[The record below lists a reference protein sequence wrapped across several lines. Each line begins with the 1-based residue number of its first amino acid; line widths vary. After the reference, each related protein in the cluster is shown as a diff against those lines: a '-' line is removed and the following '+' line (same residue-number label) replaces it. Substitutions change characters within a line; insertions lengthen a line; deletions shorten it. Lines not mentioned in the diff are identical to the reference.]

1 MTTPPKPDRSANNPI
16 EAIFPAAPIQE
27 GILFHAVADEAQ
39 PMYVVQLVLRLR
51 GDVRADRLE
60 SAWGT
65 VIRRHAALRTAFV
78 WRKVARPMQVVSREI
93 QMRVSEHE
101 IDEAAA
107 ADWLA
112 AERAAPFVLSR
123 APLMRMSLLHVGDR
137 HLLVWT
143 HHHLLLDGWS
153 IATVLREVLDEA
165 GARAGITDAM
175 PAGPQYRDYL
185 KWLDAQPRGAARAF
199 WAAELSGFDQPV
211 TLLGSEARAASTSW
225 CSDAEARSWLD
236 RDDSERVLGFAREQ
250 HVTPGAVVL
259 GAWALLLAAAAG
271 CDDVLFGM
279 VASGR
284 PAGLTGVESVVGMCV
299 VTLPLRLRVALAD
312 EVGPWLRGISERIG
326 RIQEHQH
333 LPLGEIAESLPAPVR
348 RQPFDHVVAFENYP
362 MAEALAAMP
371 PGWTLDGVELHQ
383 RANYPYGLIVVPGER
398 LEMRLPYDGRAL
410 SSAEAR
416 TRIDQLS
423 GLVRALAS
431 GRAVR
436 LGDAWR
442 SLGSAPTQDA
452 AQPAPVASPGDAWT
466 RLVRPIPTAGRTAHE
481 ITRRAGRLEA
491 GLRRLGVTAGGRVS
505 LSPLSPEDLLVAV
518 VAAASLQT
526 ELVLLGT
533 AQDGAPFDCQV
544 HIGPD
549 TAASRLGLNWPAQSG
564 PGDDEPQRDALQPG
578 HAPSVRLHLR
588 DSVDGRWLAL
598 DLAPLVDQWAAA
610 TEEWAPR
617 LGETALLACHAPT
630 LLNLLMLGHALACGA
645 DVRRI
650 GLDGEPT
657 LADLRLRVLEAG
669 AHWVWTDLVEPVAL
683 EPAHPVARVW
693 AWAAPWEGLGQADPL
708 VLARHMVVLRPCPL
722 SGLPAWVDRTQQADE
737 PSAMP
742 ARHGAAAPWA
752 RIDLSLPGGVA
763 APVGATGRLS
773 VGLAAAGCPAPVDL
787 GLSVRHEPDGRL
799 VRTAGVGTVQ
809 WLAGRPVVLAALAQ
823 ALRARHRPSD
833 LALASRLGCD
843 GRRRLVAWAVP
854 EASTSPTADAAVEGP
869 AGEPLLWVPVAHLPR
884 QATGDLDLEAL
895 CRLPVPDARQLRAWE
910 ARLAT
915 AGGAEPRLRVR
926 LEPAD
931 LAGPAD
937 STQAVD
943 DWIGPLAQPIQAN
956 AAGQKARVGLDV
968 DPADT
973 REALLDGGP
982 ALAPTGPAGMA
993 QRFAAQ
999 VLAHGHVSLHFMAA
1013 DAARDE
1019 RTTLEALFDRARSLA
1034 AELRR
1039 RGVADGRFALLQADG
1054 DYAILQAMWAAILA
1068 GAVPLVLPAAG
1079 GREGDPAAR
1088 RMAQVREILPQ
1099 AVVVVHVADPV
1110 ARAEA
1115 HARLCGTGAEV
1126 LVLEGLDNALGPDD
1140 LSTRGG
1146 EDLLCLQLTSGSTGR
1161 PKCVPLSHAN
1171 VMAQVRASIDR
1182 NGFRADEVGLNWI
1195 PLDHVAPVMHHFR
1208 DLECGAEQIF
1218 AATSRI
1224 VSAPQA
1230 WLDLIERHG
1239 VTQIWSPNF
1248 GLKLLN
1254 GVLRDAPAGRWRLD
1268 HVRSFINAG
1277 EQASFDT
1284 VIEFVRLAARQ
1295 GLSAHVMRPAFGMA
1309 ELCTGVAFEVDFD
1322 PARAWLRPH
1331 GAAFAFARL
1340 GAPTRGTRVRI
1351 VDAQGRPLRQGEVGH
1366 LQVSGPSVTRG
1377 YLFDEAANREAFPVP
1392 SWFDTG
1398 DLAFVADGSL
1408 CLTGRAKEALRIR
1421 GVSVPCVD
1429 VEEIVERVPG
1439 VAPTFAAAL
1448 AVPGPHDGEERL
1460 VILFATD
1467 FSAAGADA
1475 HAVARAI
1482 RREVTAGV
1490 GVHPAEVLELGADV
1504 FPKTSSGKIQRTQ
1517 LRERH
1522 ARGEFAALMRG
1533 IDGDRGERVGPWLH
1547 VRRWTRRPTPARLPA
1562 GRFGA
1567 AWFVHDGDET
1577 AAACAARLREAG
1589 RAVVEANLA
1598 PANSLAQARAAWD
1611 GALDALDARGAR
1623 ADRVVWWYPQ
1633 APAAEGA
1640 APEWA
1645 EAARVATAG
1654 LAGLLRAVQARFAGL
1669 PLHLD
1674 LVTRGGFALAPDE
1687 RVRTDLGGLTGLLR
1701 TAALELPWLT
1711 VRRIDLPA
1719 DATQAD
1725 GDLMNSEL
1733 LGDDGEDLVALRASR
1748 RHVPR
1753 LAAMPWPAPKD
1764 VPAWPGDATWIVS
1777 GGLGGIGVEMCRW
1790 LSARHGARL
1799 IVLGRRLPAE
1809 VEPQIAELSARG
1821 VLLCYRAVDIADVA
1835 ALGAAVAS
1843 AQAQMGGTLAGVLH
1857 LAGTVA
1863 DGPVAALDDDRLEA
1877 AFRTRLHGA
1886 VNLRRLVAGWRG
1898 SLATTPIFASFG
1910 SVNGW
1915 LGGIDTGAYAAAC
1928 GALEGLGDGA
1938 AGPLPEGWRDL
1949 VVSWSSWDDTGMS
1962 RGTVSSQML
1971 ARRSLV
1977 LLRPRQALALFAAA
1991 VASGE
1996 SHLIAGFTPSHPA
2009 VAVARPGEPPR
2020 APRVECIANGAPPA
2034 AEALPLLYDAFGQ
2047 AVAVVAVD
2055 ADSAA
2060 SGARAGWTPGP
2071 VGRQLMSIWR
2081 EVLNTPRELAPD
2093 DDFFALGGHSLL
2105 VTQVVSQVRRQFG
2118 IDVPAKALFDH
2129 STLRAFASWIESLV
2143 AAERTEPIAEAAAEP
2158 ALRAREW
2165 AAGEVAAASF
2175 AQQRLWLL
2183 DQMEPGD
2190 PLYNIVAAVALQG
2203 RLQEQA
2209 LGQALERVVERHEAL
2224 RTHFEV
2230 RGGAL
2235 VQVVGPRREPVLE
2248 REAMAGVQRA
2258 QRWQAA
2264 QECMAREAVRPFEL
2278 GRGPLLR
2285 ARLLKVD
2292 DEEHVLVLTMH
2303 HIVSD
2308 LWSMGVF
2315 VRELTALYA
2324 HAAHAAHAAQGV
2336 QAGDQEPALPPLPAL
2351 QYRDFACWQHAWLSG
2366 EVLARQLGYWK
2377 HTLQDLTALELPLD
2391 RPRPAVHSLRGATL
2405 RFEIDAP
2412 TRQALHELARA
2423 HGGTLFMVLLA
2434 AFKVLLWRWS
2444 GQTDVVVGS
2453 PIANRNR
2460 SEIEGLIG
2468 FFVNTLLLRSNLGG
2482 DPTFEDLL
2490 GRVRETALQAYAHQ
2504 DLPFERLVEELQPQ
2518 REANYT
2524 PLFRVMF
2531 ALQNAPLGE
2540 LVLPGLSLRRLE
2552 VRTGSAKF
2560 DLTLFMWEQD
2570 QTLSAEIEYSSDLFD
2585 ESTMQ
2590 RLAAQLQA
2598 LLAQV
2603 ASQPQARLSAL
2614 GRLSE
2619 PQHQRLLGHWSGAQD
2634 AAQAAP
2640 RDAAG
2645 LVDLVARQ
2653 ALRRPHAV
2661 ALQQPGQEPVSYA
2674 QMMAR
2679 SSWLAGRL
2687 HALGVRPGDRVA
2699 VCLERSA
2706 WQVQALLGIVMVG
2719 AAYVPLDGS
2728 YPQERLRY
2736 MLTDAGARVLLTQQS
2751 WAQAMAQASA
2761 GGNCRT
2767 VLLED
2772 WLGAG
2777 LQQPE
2782 GLPPGIRPP
2791 DIRPPAQAL
2800 AYVMYTSGSTGRP
2813 KGVAV
2818 THAGVLRLVRGL
2830 AHVKLDEHEAV
2841 LAAAPVSF
2849 DASTFEIWGALCHG
2863 ARLVLAAPGR
2873 QSLAELGEQV
2883 RAAQVSTLWLTA
2895 PLFHLM
2901 IEEGAAYLQGVRQ
2914 LIAGGD
2920 VLSAPVVRK
2929 AQALLPG
2936 CRIVNGYGPTETTT
2950 FACMHDTTG
2959 LPEQAWGVP
2968 IGGPIAQTQVYVLDP
2983 RAEPVDVGIAGE
2995 LYIGGEGLAWG
3006 YLGQPA
3012 LTAERFVPD
3021 EFGARP
3027 GARLYR
3033 SGDRARWRTDARLE
3047 FMGRLDHQVKVRGH
3061 RVELAEVEG
3070 ALREHP
3076 GVKDAAVVLREDAP
3090 GDKRLVG
3097 YVVPQIEQAL
3107 HDAARDHTLQERQV
3121 AEWQELYERSV
3132 YAGGAQAGQHL
3143 AQHSTPEL
3151 DDAFELTGWGSS
3163 YTGQPIETDQM
3174 REWVQATVERIAQL
3188 PTRRVWEIGCGTGLL
3203 LLRLAARAQTYLG
3216 TDFAQGA
3223 LDYLGQRVARH
3234 GLHQVQLQPRL
3245 ATDFDGVPV
3254 QAWDLVILNSIVQY
3268 FPDRGYLDRVL
3279 EGAVNA
3285 VQDGGCVF
3293 VGDVRSLP
3301 LLHTFHASVQ
3311 TWQASATMPAG
3322 QLLERVAR
3330 QVALEKE
3337 LALSPEYF
3345 LDLAQRHPRVS
3356 HVEVLHK
3363 HGHALNE
3370 LTSYRYDVVV
3380 HVGDKASTAAAP
3392 AQHLDWLDCSQSS
3405 LDPQTLAALLA
3416 RQPPQVLRL
3425 GLARIPNARTASDI
3439 ALLQALHE
3447 AAPSTPLPPVREQ
3460 ALLAGTIATGPAAAP
3475 QTLVDAALAAGWR
3488 ARPRYSGPGQD
3499 EGYFDLL
3506 VERLDAPQARIA
3518 PRLSP
3523 ASPAAAPW
3531 ANEPLAGKATENL
3544 LASLRAH
3551 LHARLPEY
3559 AHPTSLVLLERLP
3572 TTPNGKLDSRRLP
3585 PPQESASHT
3594 YVAPQSPVELAL
3606 ADIWSK
3612 LLRIERIGRF
3622 DNFFELGGHSLLASQ
3637 AIARVRDRFDVDLP
3651 LQVCFANPTLEGVAR
3666 AVEAARLLAKADS
3679 AAPRLTR
3686 LDRQSRVR
3694 SAPTSKTTSAPAGQ

>member
-1 MTTPPKPDRSANNPI
+1 MLTASAVESVARQRLLPEVVSEHAQTRPGAAAFTFLEDGQTPSGQLDYRVLDERARQICAHLQALASRGDRVVLACPPGLDYI
-16 EAIFPAAPIQE
+16 TAFLGCLYAGMVAVPALPPAGAE
-27 GILFHAVADEAQ
+27 SVA
-39 PMYVVQLVLRLR
+39 RLR
-51 GDVRADRLE
+51 GILVD
-60 SAWGT
+60 
-65 VIRRHAALRTAFV
+65 
-78 WRKVARPMQVVSREI
+78 ARP
-93 QMRVSEHE
+93 RV
-101 IDEAAA
+101 A
-107 ADWLA
+107 LC
-112 AERAAPFVLSR
+112 AAPAL
-123 APLMRMSLLHVGDR
+123 ATLDR
-137 HLLVWT
+137 
-143 HHHLLLDGWS
+143 
-153 IATVLREVLDEA
+153 VLDEA
-165 GARAGITDAM
+165 GLNSQACARVALQDLG
-175 PAGPQYRDYL
+175 
-185 KWLDAQPRGAARAF
+185 RGAAS
-199 WAAELSGFDQPV
+199 AAPV
-211 TLLGSEARAASTSW
+211 TLE
-225 CSDAEARSWLD
+225 
-236 RDDSERVLGFAREQ
+236 
-250 HVTPGAVVL
+250 
-259 GAWALLLAAAAG
+259 
-271 CDDVLFGM
+271 
-279 VASGR
+279 
-284 PAGLTGVESVVGMCV
+284 
-299 VTLPLRLRVALAD
+299 
-312 EVGPWLRGISERIG
+312 
-326 RIQEHQH
+326 
-333 LPLGEIAESLPAPVR
+333 
-348 RQPFDHVVAFENYP
+348 
-362 MAEALAAMP
+362 
-371 PGWTLDGVELHQ
+371 
-383 RANYPYGLIVVPGER
+383 
-398 LEMRLPYDGRAL
+398 
-410 SSAEAR
+410 
-416 TRIDQLS
+416 
-423 GLVRALAS
+423 
-431 GRAVR
+431 
-436 LGDAWR
+436 
-442 SLGSAPTQDA
+442 
-452 AQPAPVASPGDAWT
+452 
-466 RLVRPIPTAGRTAHE
+466 AHE
-481 ITRRAGRLEA
+481 LAF
-491 GLRRLGVTAGGRVS
+491 
-505 LSPLSPEDLLVAV
+505 
-518 VAAASLQT
+518 LQ
-526 ELVLLGT
+526 
-533 AQDGAPFDCQV
+533 
-544 HIGPD
+544 
-549 TAASRLGLNWPAQSG
+549 
-564 PGDDEPQRDALQPG
+564 
-578 HAPSVRLHLR
+578 
-588 DSVDGRWLAL
+588 
-598 DLAPLVDQWAAA
+598 
-610 TEEWAPR
+610 
-617 LGETALLACHAPT
+617 
-630 LLNLLMLGHALACGA
+630 
-645 DVRRI
+645 
-650 GLDGEPT
+650 
-657 LADLRLRVLEAG
+657 
-669 AHWVWTDLVEPVAL
+669 
-683 EPAHPVARVW
+683 
-693 AWAAPWEGLGQADPL
+693 
-708 VLARHMVVLRPCPL
+708 
-722 SGLPAWVDRTQQADE
+722 
-737 PSAMP
+737 
-742 ARHGAAAPWA
+742 
-752 RIDLSLPGGVA
+752 
-763 APVGATGRLS
+763 
-773 VGLAAAGCPAPVDL
+773 
-787 GLSVRHEPDGRL
+787 
-799 VRTAGVGTVQ
+799 
-809 WLAGRPVVLAALAQ
+809 
-823 ALRARHRPSD
+823 
-833 LALASRLGCD
+833 
-843 GRRRLVAWAVP
+843 
-854 EASTSPTADAAVEGP
+854 
-869 AGEPLLWVPVAHLPR
+869 
-884 QATGDLDLEAL
+884 
-895 CRLPVPDARQLRAWE
+895 
-910 ARLAT
+910 
-915 AGGAEPRLRVR
+915 
-926 LEPAD
+926 
-931 LAGPAD
+931 
-937 STQAVD
+937 
-943 DWIGPLAQPIQAN
+943 
-956 AAGQKARVGLDV
+956 
-968 DPADT
+968 
-973 REALLDGGP
+973 
-982 ALAPTGPAGMA
+982 
-993 QRFAAQ
+993 
-999 VLAHGHVSLHFMAA
+999 
-1013 DAARDE
+1013 
-1019 RTTLEALFDRARSLA
+1019 
-1034 AELRR
+1034 
-1039 RGVADGRFALLQADG
+1039 
-1054 DYAILQAMWAAILA
+1054 Y
-1068 GAVPLVLPAAG
+1068 
-1079 GREGDPAAR
+1079 
-1088 RMAQVREILPQ
+1088 
-1099 AVVVVHVADPV
+1099 
-1110 ARAEA
+1110 
-1115 HARLCGTGAEV
+1115 
-1126 LVLEGLDNALGPDD
+1126 
-1140 LSTRGG
+1140 
-1146 EDLLCLQLTSGSTGR
+1146 TSGSTGDPKGVMVSHGNIVANLLGIAASVGMAPDDTAVSWLPPHHDMGLVGGVLYTVHAGFHCVHMPPAAFLMR
-1161 PKCVPLSHAN
+1161 PHRWLRALSTYRARFTGAPNFAYELCLSRIQDRHREGLDLSSVR
-1171 VMAQVRASIDR
+1171 VMFNGAEMVRA
-1182 NGFRADEVGLNWI
+1182 
-1195 PLDHVAPVMHHFR
+1195 
-1208 DLECGAEQIF
+1208 
-1218 AATSRI
+1218 ATLRRF
-1224 VSAPQA
+1224 VSAFAGCGLRSDVFHPVYGLAEATLQVSGNAARPLGEPAHILRAQPQA
-1230 WLDLIERHG
+1230 LQQGMLETADQDSPVIDLVSVGQSLD
-1239 VTQIWSPNF
+1239 
-1248 GLKLLN
+1248 
-1254 GVLRDAPAGRWRLD
+1254 
-1268 HVRSFINAG
+1268 
-1277 EQASFDT
+1277 
-1284 VIEFVRLAARQ
+1284 
-1295 GLSAHVMRPAFGMA
+1295 A
-1309 ELCTGVAFEVDFD
+1309 E
-1322 PARAWLRPH
+1322 H
-1331 GAAFAFARL
+1331 
-1340 GAPTRGTRVRI
+1340 RVRI
-1351 VDAQGRPLRQGEVGH
+1351 VDASTGRPCEDGQVGEIWV
-1366 LQVSGPSVTRG
+1366 QGPSVAQG
-1377 YLFDEAANREAFPVP
+1377 YWQRPQDSDAIFRATLAADPRPCLR
-1392 SWFDTG
+1392 TG
-1398 DLAFVADGSL
+1398 DLGVMREGELFVVGRLKDVLILQGRNLHPQDLEQVVEALDSAFVRHGTAALPIDGEGGERL
-1408 CLTGRAKEALRIR
+1408 AIVQEVHLRSEPR
-1421 GVSVPCVD
+1421 
-1429 VEEIVERVPG
+1429 VEGLPERVR
-1439 VAPTFAAAL
+1439 AAL
-1448 AVPGPHDGEERL
+1448 ADRFGVMDLAELWLVRPGRL
-1460 VILFATD
+1460 P
-1467 FSAAGADA
+1467 
-1475 HAVARAI
+1475 R
-1482 RREVTAGV
+1482 
-1490 GVHPAEVLELGADV
+1490 
-1504 FPKTSSGKIQRTQ
+1504 TSSGKIQRRRCRELLRNGQIDALWSWRAASSAPASMGEDASADDAQLAAVTAICQECLGLSCIAPDANFFTLPGAHSLAATQ
-1517 LRERH
+1517 VMSLLRER
-1522 ARGEFAALMRG
+1522 
-1533 IDGDRGERVGPWLH
+1533 
-1547 VRRWTRRPTPARLPA
+1547 
-1562 GRFGA
+1562 
-1567 AWFVHDGDET
+1567 
-1577 AAACAARLREAG
+1577 
-1589 RAVVEANLA
+1589 
-1598 PANSLAQARAAWD
+1598 
-1611 GALDALDARGAR
+1611 
-1623 ADRVVWWYPQ
+1623 
-1633 APAAEGA
+1633 
-1640 APEWA
+1640 
-1645 EAARVATAG
+1645 
-1654 LAGLLRAVQARFAGL
+1654 
-1669 PLHLD
+1669 
-1674 LVTRGGFALAPDE
+1674 
-1687 RVRTDLGGLTGLLR
+1687 LG
-1701 TAALELPWLT
+1701 
-1711 VRRIDLPA
+1711 VDLPVRA
-1719 DATQAD
+1719 LYDAPT
-1725 GDLMNSEL
+1725 
-1733 LGDDGEDLVALRASR
+1733 LRQ
-1748 RHVPR
+1748 
-1753 LAAMPWPAPKD
+1753 
-1764 VPAWPGDATWIVS
+1764 
-1777 GGLGGIGVEMCRW
+1777 
-1790 LSARHGARL
+1790 LS
-1799 IVLGRRLPAE
+1799 
-1809 VEPQIAELSARG
+1809 
-1821 VLLCYRAVDIADVA
+1821 
-1835 ALGAAVAS
+1835 AAVAS
-1843 AQAQMGGTLAGVLH
+1843 ALSCA
-1857 LAGTVA
+1857 
-1863 DGPVAALDDDRLEA
+1863 
-1877 AFRTRLHGA
+1877 
-1886 VNLRRLVAGWRG
+1886 
-1898 SLATTPIFASFG
+1898 
-1910 SVNGW
+1910 
-1915 LGGIDTGAYAAAC
+1915 
-1928 GALEGLGDGA
+1928 
-1938 AGPLPEGWRDL
+1938 
-1949 VVSWSSWDDTGMS
+1949 
-1962 RGTVSSQML
+1962 
-1971 ARRSLV
+1971 
-1977 LLRPRQALALFAAA
+1977 
-1991 VASGE
+1991 
-1996 SHLIAGFTPSHPA
+1996 
-2009 VAVARPGEPPR
+2009 
-2020 APRVECIANGAPPA
+2020 
-2034 AEALPLLYDAFGQ
+2034 
-2047 AVAVVAVD
+2047 
-2055 ADSAA
+2055 
-2060 SGARAGWTPGP
+2060 
-2071 VGRQLMSIWR
+2071 
-2081 EVLNTPRELAPD
+2081 
-2093 DDFFALGGHSLL
+2093 
-2105 VTQVVSQVRRQFG
+2105 
-2118 IDVPAKALFDH
+2118 
-2129 STLRAFASWIESLV
+2129 
-2143 AAERTEPIAEAAAEP
+2143 TEPIAEAAAEP

-3447 AAPSTPLPPVREQ
+3447 AAPSTPLALVREQ

-3622 DNFFELGGHSLLASQ
+3622 DNFFELGGDSIIAIQVIARLRAAGYDLKPRDLFEAQTIADAALRATALDSLAAGDAADRDPGPFPLAPVQSWFLEHQERLEPHWNQWVRQPLVAELPMDRLQAACDALIARHAALRMRFEAARGGQQRVGPLAPAHVERHVLPPSVDEESLGRALDAIERRLHEAIDPIEGPVVRFAQIVRDQPAQAWCVIVAHHLVVDGVSWRTLLADLERALDDPVALGALPPPASYGAWCRALREASDSRAIERDFAFWRRVQ
-3637 AIARVRDRFDVDLP
+3637 GPGAVTEPGLLGIAPGARTVWGDARTRVSRLDLRRTRELLADPRLGAGGGMQALLVAGILRAIARWNGQDEVIVSLERHGRALDGIGMDVADSVGWFTARFPLRLATGLNGSAGELLRRTTRALESVPSGGMSHGMLRHGARPLAPAPEAAVGINYLGRFDHALAALRHFLP
-3651 LQVCFANPTLEGVAR
+3651 SGQVSGLSCAPGSRRAQLLEIDALVMPEGLEIR
-3666 AVEAARLLAKADS
+3666 WTHDNRLIEAAQIERMAQSLLDWLNDASVLAADPPAVRPTGLD
-3679 AAPRLTR
+3679 AAG
-3686 LDRQSRVR
+3686 LDDDELRCLLDELG
-3694 SAPTSKTTSAPAGQ
+3694 AGTHPTWTPT